1 MMKRNLHSAI
11 VALGVFIAAP
21 AALAADAAGDAA
33 KGQQVFMALHCYVC
47 HGTQGNG
54 GAANYPKLAPNPL
67 PVEGIQAEMRNPRQA
82 MPRYTPSMVSDQ
94 DIADIHAYLA
104 SIPESPKAA
113 DIPLL
118 NQ

>member
-1 MMKRNLHSAI
+1 MNRKI
-11 VALGVFIAAP
+11 KKTPALAFALLIAAP
-21 AALAADAAGDAA
+21 SAFAAETGDAT
-33 KGQQVFMALHCYVC
+33 KGQQTFMALHCYVC

-67 PVEGIQAEMRNPRQA
+67 PVEGIQAELRSPRQA

-104 SIPESPKAA
+104 SIPPSLNAS

-118 NQ
+118 NH